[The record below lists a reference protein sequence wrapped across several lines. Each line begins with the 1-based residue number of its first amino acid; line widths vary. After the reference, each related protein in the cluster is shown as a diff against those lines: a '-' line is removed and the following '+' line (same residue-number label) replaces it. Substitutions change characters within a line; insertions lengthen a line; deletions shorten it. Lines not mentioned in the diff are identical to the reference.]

1 MDSHG
6 ARLKQLRLEKGLSL
20 EEVQKKTRI
29 NLNILKVI
37 EGDSISNLS
46 PIYLKS
52 FIKIY
57 CAYLGVDYKDYVSD
71 DLPEPVPAPQVAK
84 VRGMLSGSDPAK
96 NNSIL
101 NAKPIQ
107 LGGNNS
113 GKKVK
118 MAVILFIT
126 FAVVSLVLFSLGKLI
141 SSHRSAPVLKSQKS
155 VAKSSQVKKEVKKAV
170 QAQPAQQPAKAQAA
184 VVKPIEIPLKPR
196 KDLLTEIRLVIR
208 TRENC
213 FLHLKI
219 DGKVVFHQEL
229 AKGRP
234 EAWTGKNRMELS
246 IGNAGAV
253 ELEVNGQ
260 IFSKLGRRGESIKGI
275 LITREGLTI
284 PR

>member
-6 ARLKQLRLEKGLSL
+6 ARLKQLRLERGLSL

-57 CAYLGVDYKDYVSD
+57 CAYLGVDYKDYVSED
-71 DLPEPVPAPQVAK
+71 KSVPVPAPQVAP

-101 NAKPIQ
+101 NSKPIQ
-107 LGGNNS
+107 LGGDNS
-113 GKKVK
+113 GNKVK
-118 MAVILFIT
+118 MAVILFIA
-126 FAVVSLVLFSLGKLI
+126 FAVISLVLFSLGKLI
-141 SSHRSAPVLKSQKS
+141 VSHRGAPAKKIQKT
-155 VAKSSQVKKEVKKAV
+155 VAKVSQVKKEAKKAV
-170 QAQPAQQPAKAQAA
+170 QAQPVQQPAKAKAA
-184 VVKPIEIPLKPR
+184 VVKPVEILLKPR

-213 FLHLKI
+213 FVHLKI

-229 AKGRP
+229 ARGRP
-234 EAWTGKNRMELS
+234 EIWTGKNRMELS

>member
-6 ARLKQLRLEKGLSL
+6 ARLKQLRLERGLSL

-29 NLNILKVI
+29 NLNILKAV

-57 CAYLGVDYKDYVSD
+57 CAYLGVDYKDYVSH

-84 VRGMLSGSDPAK
+84 VRGTLSGSDPAK

-107 LGGNNS
+107 MGGFNPGN
-113 GKKVK
+113 KVK
-118 MAVILFIT
+118 MAVILFIA
-126 FAVVSLVLFSLGKLI
+126 FAVISLVLFSLGKLI
-141 SSHRSAPVLKSQKS
+141 ASHRSAPALKSQKS
-155 VAKSSQVKKEVKKAV
+155 VAKISQVKKEAKKSV
-170 QAQPAQQPAKAQAA
+170 SPQQPVKVQAA
-184 VVKPIEIPLKPR
+184 VVKPLEISLKPR
-196 KDLLTEIRLVIR
+196 KDLLSEIRLVIR

-234 EAWTGKNRMELS
+234 EIWTGKNRMELS